1 MRVFSAV
8 LPGNLRRRPLVVLG
22 FLVFFVVAA
31 YEAAG
36 FVIAGDMAG
45 LAMVAM
51 AFVGCAVVIA
61 ILNDWRRGLYFF
73 LAWLLYEDL
82 ARKYLGNTMAT
93 YFSKDSLLVVIYP
106 SLLAACRRQ
115 E

>member
-1 MRVFSAV
+1 MRVFSPV
-8 LPGNLRRRPLVVLG
+8 LSGNLGRSSLVVLG

-73 LAWLLYEDL
+73 LAWLLFEDL
-82 ARKYLGNTMAT
+82 ARAFLSNNMPMCFA
-93 YFSKDSLLVVIYP
+93 KDYLLVYVCP
-106 SLLAACRRQ
+106 FFL
-115 E
+115 